1 MRRISSLPTAEHCPK
16 VDKIGQEVETTA
28 SARSTVFHE
37 YCDTGKWN
45 ADFVTLPESDQEE
58 ILKWKVPMP
67 FVYTVNGVTHAL
79 QYKNAKRE
87 MRVAV
92 DKNFKAVDVPA
103 DVPQGEIA
111 ERYPQV
117 MTCGHLD
124 MAWMLPEYDLVIVC
138 DIKSSIFAVK
148 DGNKSL
154 QLHGYGLAACAV
166 TGLGRY
172 LTAIWD
178 ASDGRYHVASSAVEV
193 DGFEAADI
201 MTRIRIASTE
211 RDGNFRTG
219 THCAHC
225 WKRSHC
231 PAHLIDVPESEFKA
245 ILSGD
250 CLEKDVREALIK
262 VKQMEDLRKRVDGAC
277 KMWVQNHGPV
287 RSEDGK
293 KWWRCELRKRPG
305 GLDQEA
311 VCRALGEENLD
322 KYKKPAGESA
332 HHDWRNID

>member
-92 DKNFKAVDVPA
+92 DKNFKAVEVL
-103 DVPQGEIA
+103 
-111 ERYPQV
+111 
-117 MTCGHLD
+117 T
-124 MAWMLPEYDLVIVC
+124 
-138 DIKSSIFAVK
+138 FAVK

-154 QLHGYGLAACAV
+154 QLHGYGLAACAA